1 MTDSTRPNDG
11 NEPSKSWLSYIPW
24 FLTIASTFALIAIGL
39 FLISNINWYKTSV
52 FDPKITDVNSGAY
65 RVRAYDLHLSMIK
78 RSVGLFSG
86 FALMFIGM
94 GVSFFTMRKNTEMQV
109 RSTNLTASL
118 VTASPGII
126 AVLVGG
132 YLIIST
138 IRSKDSFGSYDS
150 IMDTETLEKQQ
161 KADEHKFNPQ
171 GKGTQEEKEKEAK
184 PSKDPGA
191 FVFGKDEQPAKSETT
206 QN

>member
-1 MTDSTRPNDG
+1 
-11 NEPSKSWLSYIPW
+11 
-24 FLTIASTFALIAIGL
+24 
-39 FLISNINWYKTSV
+39 
-52 FDPKITDVNSGAY
+52 
-65 RVRAYDLHLSMIK
+65 MIK

-150 IMDTETLEKQQ
+150 ITDTETLEKQQ

-171 GKGTQEEKEKEAK
+171 SNGTPEEKEEKTK
-184 PSKDPGA
+184 PPQDSES
-191 FVFGKDEQPAKSETT
+191 FVFGNDDQPTKPETT